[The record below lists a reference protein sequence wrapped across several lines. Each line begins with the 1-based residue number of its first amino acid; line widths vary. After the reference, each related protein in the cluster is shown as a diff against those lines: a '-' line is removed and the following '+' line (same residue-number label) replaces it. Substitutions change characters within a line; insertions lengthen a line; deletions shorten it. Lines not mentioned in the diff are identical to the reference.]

1 MNKKPATSSK
11 PWSGRFTQKTDK
23 LVEEFNASISFD
35 KRLYKHDI
43 IGSIAHARMLAKVG
57 IIKKREAERIISG
70 LKAIEKEIEAGKFRF
85 TSDMEDIHMAIE
97 KRLIEKTGPV
107 GGKLHTARSRNDQVA
122 LDIRLYLRDEIGEV
136 KGLIRELQKTFVGI
150 AKKNL
155 DCIMPGYTHLQRAQ
169 PILFSHH
176 LLAYYEM
183 LKRDFER
190 LDDCF
195 KRINVMPLGSGAL
208 AGSPYPLN
216 REFVAKELGFTGV
229 TDNSLD
235 AVSDRDFCI
244 EFCSASSIL
253 MMHLSRLSEELILW
267 SSSEFGFIELSDA
280 FSTGSSLMPQKKNPD
295 VPELMRGKTGRVYGN
310 LVSLLTTMKALPLAY
325 NKDMQEDKEALFDT
339 IATIKECLK
348 VFSPMLRTMKLNKK
362 KMLDAT
368 KGGFLTATDA
378 ADYLVKKGVPFR
390 ESHHIAGRVV
400 AYCIKTSQGLEDLSI
415 DEWRGFSKAFG
426 KDIKEVISVEA
437 SVKSRKAK
445 GGTAPE
451 AVKRRLKEIEREMR

>member
-1 MNKKPATSSK
+1 MKKQTNTSK
-11 PWSGRFTQKTDK
+11 PWAGRFTQETNK

-43 IGSIAHARMLAKVG
+43 MGSIVHAKMLAKVG

-97 KRLIEKTGPV
+97 KRLIEKTGSV

-122 LDIRLYLRDEIGEV
+122 LDVRLYLRDEIGEV

-150 AKKNL
+150 AKKNM

-176 LLAYYEM
+176 LLSYYEM

-190 LDDCF
+190 LDDCL
-195 KRINVMPLGSGAL
+195 KRVNVMPLGSGAL

-244 EFCSASSIL
+244 EFCSAASIL

-378 ADYLVKKGVPFR
+378 ADYLVKKGIPFR
-390 ESHHIAGRVV
+390 ESHHIVGKIV

-451 AVKRRLKEIEREMR
+451 AVKRRLKEIEREIK

>member
-1 MNKKPATSSK
+1 MKKQTNTSK
-11 PWSGRFTQKTDK
+11 PWAGRFTQETNK

-43 IGSIAHARMLAKVG
+43 MGSIVHAKMLAKVG

-122 LDIRLYLRDEIGEV
+122 LDVRLYLRDEIGEV

-150 AKKNL
+150 AKKNM

-176 LLAYYEM
+176 LLSYYEM

-190 LDDCF
+190 LDDCL
-195 KRINVMPLGSGAL
+195 KRVNVMPLGSGAL

-253 MMHLSRLSEELILW
+253 MMHLSRLSEEMILW

-325 NKDMQEDKEALFDT
+325 NKDMQE
-339 IATIKECLK
+339 
-348 VFSPMLRTMKLNKK
+348 
-362 KMLDAT
+362 
-368 KGGFLTATDA
+368 
-378 ADYLVKKGVPFR
+378 
-390 ESHHIAGRVV
+390 
-400 AYCIKTSQGLEDLSI
+400 
-415 DEWRGFSKAFG
+415 
-426 KDIKEVISVEA
+426 
-437 SVKSRKAK
+437 
-445 GGTAPE
+445 
-451 AVKRRLKEIEREMR
+451 